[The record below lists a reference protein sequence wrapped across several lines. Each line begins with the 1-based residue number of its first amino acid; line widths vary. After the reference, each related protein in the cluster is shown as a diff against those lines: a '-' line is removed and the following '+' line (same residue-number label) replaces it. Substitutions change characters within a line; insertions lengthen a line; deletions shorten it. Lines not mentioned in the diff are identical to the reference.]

1 MPLVA
6 QNVKPRV
13 ILGLMTFGPD
23 RDAGSRITS
32 LDEYK
37 KCLDYFQQQ
46 GYNETDTA
54 RIYVDGKQEAFTA
67 RAGWKERG
75 LTLATKW
82 YPSQPGYHH
91 ANVVKEKLD
100 ESLKEL
106 QTDCVDIF
114 YLHAADRSVPFAET
128 LEAVNELHKER
139 KFVQLGLSNY
149 TAFEVAEIVTMCNE
163 RGWVRPT
170 IYQAMYNTI
179 TRSIETELIPA
190 CRRYGID
197 VVIYNPLAGGLLSGK
212 YKSAE
217 IPATGR
223 FADRSLGAN
232 YRKRY
237 FRDANFDALRIIEP
251 VVQKHNLT
259 LIETAL
265 RWVHHHSALNIGTD
279 PSSRDGIIVGVSSF
293 EQLQANLADI
303 EKGPLPEEVVKALDE
318 AWLVAKATATHHT
331 SCMRSRGKCD
341 ERCMKNAQ
349 FRGRLGCD
357 SGRDFSFLSSR
368 TNKTVDAEKQQLK
381 TQEKTKKNTQ
391 MPTYCDQAC
400 PSGTADSSHTSQ
412 EDTGVESGDSIAP
425 EGNVDKRCEGSGEDS
440 GRDPESQLADGEEY
454 EELAKNDRGWRKIVR
469 NFTPSWFTVNMGTGI
484 VSILLFNL
492 PYNGTWLYWIS
503 VGIFGLNTVLFTIF
517 LAISILRYA
526 LWPGI
531 WRVMLQHP
539 VQSLFIGT
547 FPMGFSTV
555 VSMIALVCSP
565 AWGSWVQIV
574 AWALWI
580 VDSVISVVCAV
591 GFPFM
596 LMASGRQSD
605 LPSMTAAW
613 LLPVVSTI
621 VAASTGAIV
630 AENLPTPQLSLW
642 TIIASYLLWGLGM
655 LFSMIILAVYFE
667 RLALHK
673 LPPKSVIVSTCIPL
687 GPMGQGGFVI
697 LKLGVGA
704 RKFFPLNKTLDPA
717 AGGVF
722 YAVGFMF
729 ALMLWGF
736 GFMWMLSAIISI
748 AKCKRIPFT
757 MGWWASIFP
766 LGVYANCTI
775 LMAVEMPSQF
785 FKVVSTILTL
795 CVLILWIIV
804 SAGTIREVITG
815 RVFFAPCL
823 SDMRVKRKKKSRI
836 KAS

>member
-170 IYQAMYNTI
+170 IYQAMYNAI

-212 YKSAE
+212 YKSTE

-237 FRDANFDALRIIEP
+237 FRDANLDALRIIEP

-318 AWLVAKATATHHT
+318 AWLVAKATAVNYWHL
-331 SCMRSRGKCD
+331 D
-341 ERCMKNAQ
+341 
-349 FRGRLGCD
+349 
-357 SGRDFSFLSSR
+357 
-368 TNKTVDAEKQQLK
+368 LK
-381 TQEKTKKNTQ
+381 Y
-391 MPTYCDQAC
+391 TY
-400 PSGTADSSHTSQ
+400 
-412 EDTGVESGDSIAP
+412 
-425 EGNVDKRCEGSGEDS
+425 
-440 GRDPESQLADGEEY
+440 
-454 EELAKNDRGWRKIVR
+454 
-469 NFTPSWFTVNMGTGI
+469 
-484 VSILLFNL
+484 
-492 PYNGTWLYWIS
+492 
-503 VGIFGLNTVLFTIF
+503 NTVEALF
-517 LAISILRYA
+517 
-526 LWPGI
+526 G
-531 WRVMLQHP
+531 
-539 VQSLFIGT
+539 
-547 FPMGFSTV
+547 
-555 VSMIALVCSP
+555 
-565 AWGSWVQIV
+565 
-574 AWALWI
+574 
-580 VDSVISVVCAV
+580 
-591 GFPFM
+591 
-596 LMASGRQSD
+596 
-605 LPSMTAAW
+605 
-613 LLPVVSTI
+613 
-621 VAASTGAIV
+621 
-630 AENLPTPQLSLW
+630 
-642 TIIASYLLWGLGM
+642 
-655 LFSMIILAVYFE
+655 
-667 RLALHK
+667 
-673 LPPKSVIVSTCIPL
+673 PK
-687 GPMGQGGFVI
+687 
-697 LKLGVGA
+697 A
-704 RKFFPLNKTLDPA
+704 
-717 AGGVF
+717 
-722 YAVGFMF
+722 
-729 ALMLWGF
+729 
-736 GFMWMLSAIISI
+736 
-748 AKCKRIPFT
+748 
-757 MGWWASIFP
+757 
-766 LGVYANCTI
+766 
-775 LMAVEMPSQF
+775 
-785 FKVVSTILTL
+785 
-795 CVLILWIIV
+795 
-804 SAGTIREVITG
+804 
-815 RVFFAPCL
+815 
-823 SDMRVKRKKKSRI
+823 
-836 KAS
+836 